1 MKNVLCVAIFL
12 IGILI
17 ILNIMNP
24 DKLSKQ
30 RFGYKFY

>member
-17 ILNIMNP
+17 IFNIMNP
-24 DKLSKQ
+24 YKLSKQ